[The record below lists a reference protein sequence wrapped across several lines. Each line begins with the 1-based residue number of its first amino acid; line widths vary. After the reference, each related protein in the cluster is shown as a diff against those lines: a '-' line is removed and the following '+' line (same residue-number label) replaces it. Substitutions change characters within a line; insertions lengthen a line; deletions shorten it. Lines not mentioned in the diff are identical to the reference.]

1 MTGPRRITAA
11 AGGESLRKGREGREI
26 AGHGTAPP
34 DLLECLGGVEIEWA
48 VSFPFFREYINT
60 LCALRPLGPGG
71 AERLILLSR

>member
-26 AGHGTAPP
+26 AGHGR
-34 DLLECLGGVEIEWA
+34 VEIEWA